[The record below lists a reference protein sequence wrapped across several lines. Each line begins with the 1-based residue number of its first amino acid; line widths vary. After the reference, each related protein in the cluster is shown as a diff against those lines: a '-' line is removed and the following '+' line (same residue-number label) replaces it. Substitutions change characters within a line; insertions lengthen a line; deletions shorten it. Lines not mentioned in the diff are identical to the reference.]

1 MICNHCHKENRSRAK
16 FCRWCGEPLIVQDVL
31 DRMVGLD
38 EVKQQ
43 LKSVVDTYT
52 YLHSRRDIMNVRL
65 SVNTIIIGE
74 TGTGKTASGRIPIQA
89 SHGLL

>member
-1 MICNHCHKENRSRAK
+1 MICDHCHKDNRAIAK
-16 FCRWCGEPLIVQDVL
+16 FCRWCGEPLVVQDVL

-74 TGTGKTASGRIPIQA
+74 TGTGKTALAEVIR
-89 SHGLL
+89 